1 MGTLPKH
8 SNYGLFRNIRS
19 LCYFDER
26 ALSSGLPLSEFLMA
40 KKSYASM
47 SVDALFKLRDEIS
60 EALFSRASDL
70 QRQLSALTGTG
81 KKRGRPAGKRTRKGK
96 KVAAQFRSKKDP
108 KLVWSGR
115 GGTPRWMK
123 EEMKGTKL
131 KKESFRI

>member
-1 MGTLPKH
+1 MGIIK
-8 SNYGLFRNIRS
+8 R
-19 LCYFDER
+19 
-26 ALSSGLPLSEFLMA
+26 LPLSEFLMA

-60 EALFSRASDL
+60 EALSSRASDL